1 MQHCALVNDASKMVI
16 EGAVAFISLLIVLV
30 SRYVL
35 TAVLSAVVY
44 IWLLNAVYYFCQGVE
59 SFVREWCVMQ
69 MLNISVMCAANCNA

>member
-1 MQHCALVNDASKMVI
+1 MQHCALVNDASKMLI

-35 TAVLSAVVY
+35 TAVVY

-59 SFVREWCVMQ
+59 SFVGEWCVMQ
-69 MLNISVMCAANCNA
+69 MLNISVMCVANCNA